1 MVFYYSPGSS
11 SLAVHIALNEI
22 GVPFEAGP
30 VLVAAKETRK
40 PEFLAINSEGKVPSL
55 IDGRLLT
62 EVLAILF
69 YLGEKYPQ
77 AKLLPETLEGKAQ
90 ALWWMSF
97 LASIVHG
104 ARGDA
109 GEARAAFNLA
119 ARRLGDKEWAL
130 GDYSVADIFL
140 FRLFWRFAA
149 RFKFAPGEF
158 PTLEA
163 HRARGCWHG
172 RRSPLHSLRRRS
184 PRKRL
189 GLHCPKL
196 EARAKSPGNPHGFDH
211 ARTWGDL
218 GTWQRFSFSTNGSG
232 PSE

>member
-1 MVFYYSPGSS
+1 VLVFYYSPGSS

-22 GVPFEAGP
+22 GAPFEARP
-30 VLVAAKETRK
+30 VLVATKETRK
-40 PEFLAINSEGKVPSL
+40 PEFLAINPEGKVPSL
-55 IDGRLLT
+55 LIDSQLLT

-77 AKLLPETLEGKAQ
+77 AKLLPASLEGKAQ
-90 ALWWMSF
+90 ALSWMSF
-97 LASIVHG
+97 LASTVHG

-109 GEARAAFNLA
+109 GEARAAFDLA
-119 ARRLGDKEWAL
+119 AQRLGDKEWAL

-163 HRARGCWHG
+163 HRTRMLAR
-172 RRSPLHSLRRRS
+172 SAVAATLAAETLTAQ
-184 PRKRL
+184 KA
-189 GLHCPKL
+189 GLTLP
-196 EARAKSPGNPHGFDH
+196 
-211 ARTWGDL
+211 
-218 GTWQRFSFSTNGSG
+218 
-232 PSE
+232 

>member
-1 MVFYYSPGSS
+1 MKGNTSVLVFYYSPGSS

-22 GVPFEAGP
+22 GVPFEARP
-30 VLVAAKETRK
+30 VLVAAKETRR
-40 PEFLAINSEGKVPSL
+40 PEFRAINPEGKVPSLL

-90 ALWWMSF
+90 ALSWMSF
-97 LASIVHG
+97 LASTVHG

-119 ARRLGDKEWAL
+119 AQRLGNKEWAL

-158 PTLEA
+158 PILEA
-163 HRARGCWHG
+163 HQARMLARRAVVATLAAETLTAEKAGITL
-172 RRSPLHSLRRRS
+172 P
-184 PRKRL
+184 
-189 GLHCPKL
+189 
-196 EARAKSPGNPHGFDH
+196 
-211 ARTWGDL
+211 
-218 GTWQRFSFSTNGSG
+218 
-232 PSE
+232 